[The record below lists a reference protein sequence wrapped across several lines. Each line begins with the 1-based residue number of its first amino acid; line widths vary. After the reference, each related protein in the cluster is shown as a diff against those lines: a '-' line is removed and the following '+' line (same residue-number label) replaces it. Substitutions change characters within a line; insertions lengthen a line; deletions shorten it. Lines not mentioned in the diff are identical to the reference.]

1 MQVFYFQL
9 VVDALPVEPIGMNG
23 GLMCDFI
30 ELCAGGLHVA
40 LKAPTHYNAG
50 NPFEWMEMI
59 YLQGKA
65 NFFEKRVVE

>member
-1 MQVFYFQL
+1 
-9 VVDALPVEPIGMNG
+9 
-23 GLMCDFI
+23 MCDFI